1 MGLKGRTL
9 SMGNR
14 KHKIRAFSPFCGH
27 AFLVLPFCCIN
38 KLVQPE
44 VSCSRSRAPAGHPG
58 AQRAQLC
65 HLGPC
70 LKSSAA
76 GVGAKPRP
84 NSQGLPYGQ
93 ASASNVRE
101 ASLGLDLQR
110 HLPKV
115 SKGGKWKGAES
126 RATASGVCAHLQW
139 LLLVPRSTSFMT
151 WPVTRQGQTR
161 CPPQSS

>member
-1 MGLKGRTL
+1 MGSACPRAVLFQHKDSPLSSVRDIAMMDFCLLSILFYFFLRGRTVTDGPERENL
-9 SMGNR
+9 EYGQQ
-14 KHKIRAFSPFCGH
+14 KTRAFSPFCGH
-27 AFLVLPFCCIN
+27 VFLVLPFCCIN
-38 KLVQPE
+38 NLVQPE

-76 GVGAKPRP
+76 GVGAKPRS

-115 SKGGKWKGAES
+115 SKGGK
-126 RATASGVCAHLQW
+126 
-139 LLLVPRSTSFMT
+139 
-151 WPVTRQGQTR
+151 
-161 CPPQSS
+161 